1 MRRKKPVSISVFQL
15 KSVMQQLSQLQQGGS
30 LVDDQAQVT
39 SSCAAGYKPSA
50 AKRRRNNPATNKN
63 KQPGVRG
70 RPGPKKQSTAA
81 AAAHNPPLVS
91 LQTKFETSQ
100 IACN

>member
-1 MRRKKPVSISVFQL
+1 MFVLFQL

-30 LVDDQAQVT
+30 LADDQAQVT
-39 SSCAAGYKPSA
+39 SSSGGAGFKPSA

-70 RPGPKKQSTAA
+70 RTGPKKQS
-81 AAAHNPPLVS
+81 AAAHNPPPLVS
-91 LQTKFETSQ
+91 KSNCLKVKFMDWNWMFLMS
-100 IACN
+100 